1 MVVCGCILEEA
12 EEPYFL
18 AEGEVSSRHMASE
31 IAGKVKKIIE
41 DQLGV
46 STEQVTDTASFIDDL
61 GADSLDT
68 VELVMAL
75 EEEFDIEIPDED
87 AEKMTTVSSAVNYLE
102 QKVGS

>member
-1 MVVCGCILEEA
+1 
-12 EEPYFL
+12 
-18 AEGEVSSRHMASE
+18 MASD
-31 IAGKVKKIIE
+31 IAAKVKKIIE

-46 STEQVTDTASFIDDL
+46 SAEQVTDTASFIDDL

-75 EEEFDIEIPDED
+75 EEEFEIEIPDED
-87 AEKMTTVSSAVNYLE
+87 AEKMTTVASAVGYLE

>member
-1 MVVCGCILEEA
+1 
-12 EEPYFL
+12 
-18 AEGEVSSRHMASE
+18 MASE

-41 DQLGV
+41 EQLGV
-46 STEQVTDTASFIDDL
+46 SADQVTDDASFIDDL

-75 EEEFDIEIPDED
+75 EEAFSIEIPDED
-87 AEKMTTVSSAVNYLE
+87 AEKMTTVASAIEYLE